1 MHIRH
6 RLLGRALAAVIIIVT
21 ITFLIGAWLVLRI
34 TYAMPDSDSLK
45 FAPSRMLTMYA
56 SEISRAREIVL
67 PLLEEYP
74 GLSVSVGVGRE
85 MVWSE
90 GLGYADI
97 AERIRVTP
105 STRFRIYSL
114 SKPLTA
120 SVAASLWEEGALDL
134 DAGIDKYL
142 GSLPDYYVNVT
153 ARQLIGHI
161 AGVRHYRD
169 GEWMSFSSSGCS
181 SPSEALD
188 AFINDPLISD
198 PGESY
203 EYSSFGYVL
212 LSAVID
218 SAWGGGF
225 QECVRETILK
235 PAWMHNTDLELSSSV
250 GPGVVTFYEPA
261 VFGRVMKAVEV
272 DNSCKWGAGA
282 FLSTSDDLARFGL
295 ALLGGR
301 IVGDET
307 LEMIFT
313 PIHPSSGEPS
323 NYAFGWGVGASED
336 GRVYAAHSGGA
347 VGGRGAICLLPD
359 EDIVVVLLAN
369 MDGEPLTDEAARVAA
384 VFSKL
389 RL

>member
-1 MHIRH
+1 MNVSH
-6 RLLGRALAAVIIIVT
+6 RLLGRVLAVFIIIVV
-21 ITFLIGAWLVLRI
+21 ITLFMGAWLVLRL
-34 TYAMPDSDSLK
+34 TYAMPGSDSLES
-45 FAPSRMLTMYA
+45 APSRMLAIYA
-56 SEISRAREIVL
+56 SEIRRAREIVL

-85 MVWSE
+85 LVWSE

-97 AERIRVTP
+97 AERSQLT
-105 STRFRIYSL
+105 STTRFRIYGL
-114 SKPLTA
+114 SQPLTA
-120 SVAASLWEEGALDL
+120 AVAASLWEEGALDL
-134 DAGIDKYL
+134 DAGIGKYL
-142 GSLPDYYVNVT
+142 GSLPDHYVNMT

-161 AGVRHYRD
+161 AGVRHYRY
-169 GEWMSFSSSGCS
+169 GEWMSFSRSRCG
-181 SPSEALD
+181 SPSDALD

-203 EYSSFGYVL
+203 EHSSFGYVL

-261 VFGRVMKAVEV
+261 IFGRIMKAVEI
-272 DNSCKWGAGA
+272 DNSCEWGAGA

-301 IVGDET
+301 LVGDEK

-313 PIHPSSGEPS
+313 PIRPSSGEPS
-323 NYAFGWGVGASED
+323 NHAFGWGVGVGED
-336 GRVYAAHSGGA
+336 GRVYAAQSGGG
-347 VGGRGAICLLPD
+347 VGGRGAIYLLPD
-359 EDIVVVLLAN
+359 ESIAVALLAN
-369 MDGEPLTDEAARVAA
+369 MNGEPLTDEAARVAA
-384 VFSKL
+384 VFSKP
-389 RL
+389 RP

>member
-1 MHIRH
+1 MNVSN
-6 RLLGRALAAVIIIVT
+6 RLLGRVLAVFIIIVV
-21 ITFLIGAWLVLRI
+21 ITLFMGAWLVLRL
-34 TYAMPDSDSLK
+34 TYAMPGSDSLES
-45 FAPSRMLTMYA
+45 APSRMLAIYA
-56 SEISRAREIVL
+56 SEIRTAREIVL

-85 MVWSE
+85 LVWSE

-97 AERIRVTP
+97 AERSQLT
-105 STRFRIYSL
+105 STTRFRIYGL
-114 SKPLTA
+114 SQPLTA
-120 SVAASLWEEGALDL
+120 AVAASLWEEGALDL
-134 DAGIDKYL
+134 DAGIGKYL
-142 GSLPDYYVNVT
+142 ESLPDHYVNVT

-169 GEWMSFSSSGCS
+169 REWMSFSRSGCG

-198 PGESY
+198 PGERY

-250 GPGVVTFYEPA
+250 GPGAVTFYEPA
-261 VFGRVMKAVEV
+261 IFGRIMKAVEI
-272 DNSCKWGAGA
+272 DNSCEWGAGA

-301 IVGDET
+301 LVRDET

-313 PIHPSSGEPS
+313 PIRPSSGEPS
-323 NYAFGWGVGASED
+323 NHTFGWGVGVGED
-336 GRVYAAHSGGA
+336 GRVYAAQSGGG
-347 VGGRGAICLLPD
+347 VGGRGAIYLLPD
-359 EDIVVVLLAN
+359 ENIVVVLLAN
-369 MDGEPLTDEAARVAA
+369 MDGEPLTDVAARVAA
-384 VFSKL
+384 VFSNP
-389 RL
+389 RP